1 MRQKKRT
8 ETKRKTFSLQQLQ
21 NILLTCKKEEPNYY
35 LLMLICATTG
45 IRISEALGLQFENVD
60 FPNRQ
65 LHIIWQKGRTI
76 YGDGWESQM
85 ATSQLIQTKTY
96 SSVRNV
102 EIPQF
107 VLDEIIL
114 AKNKY
119 DYLNQNDVN
128 FHYTPDFVV
137 VNSNGRPLSRDSKI
151 SHAFKHVLELCDINP
166 DDYCWHDLRHTY
178 ATLLK
183 KNINNLKVISKLL
196 GHSTVDMTED
206 VYIDDQRDI
215 IDTSSIM
222 TKYVDSLYDKI
233 YLSDKSEE
241 LDMSKISDAFLKIR

>member
-1 MRQKKRT
+1 MKN
-8 ETKRKTFSLQQLQ
+8 L
-21 NILLTCKKEEPNYY
+21 
-35 LLMLICATTG
+35 A
-45 IRISEALGLQFENVD
+45 IS
-60 FPNRQ
+60 
-65 LHIIWQKGRTI
+65 
-76 YGDGWESQM
+76 
-85 ATSQLIQTKTY
+85 
-96 SSVRNV
+96 SS
-102 EIPQF
+102 
-107 VLDEIIL
+107 
-114 AKNKY
+114 
-119 DYLNQNDVN
+119 
-128 FHYTPDFVV
+128 
-137 VNSNGRPLSRDSKI
+137 S
-151 SHAFKHVLELCDINP
+151 LELCDINP